1 MATGPIR
8 LIVRQDIMPG
18 KLEEFKQ
25 LSETL
30 TCGVEESEPT
40 TLAYEWFVD
49 EHGTTCYLNEY
60 YGSSEDFLLH
70 FNSLGPKLEAMLAI
84 SPLRE
89 MLVLGSP
96 SEEVEG
102 LLHGLGAKFCYPSV
116 GFCR

>member
-1 MATGPIR
+1 MAAEPIR

-18 KLEEFKQ
+18 KLEEFKR
-25 LSETL
+25 LAESL

-49 EHGTTCYLNEY
+49 EHGMTCYLNEY

-70 FNSLGPKLEAMLAI
+70 FNNLGPKLEAMLAV

-89 MLVLGSP
+89 MQVLGSP
-96 SEEVEG
+96 NQEVKE
-102 LLHGLGAKFCYPSV
+102 LLHTLGARFYYPSV